1 MTMSKETILP
11 LFDSLKCINDDPVAL
26 RYVEEDHLQD
36 FTKALS
42 FLRSYKGSLGT
53 FTSYRRDIE
62 RLLQWSWTVANKP
75 LKDLKRED
83 IEVFIGFCQNPPKSW
98 IGLKKLPRFV
108 GKEKMRKPNM
118 EWRPFLAKVSKRAFK
133 QGEKPDVRDFG
144 LSETS
149 IKDMFSILSSFFNY
163 LLQEDYISSNPV
175 TMIRQKSQFIQKQ
188 QRTRRIRR
196 LTPNQWQYVFNTAK
210 QMAKEEPAKHER
222 TLFMLS
228 LLYGMYLRIS
238 ELVASDRWTPTMN
251 NFFADHHNNWWFVTV
266 GKGNKKRQIAVSD
279 SVLEALKR
287 WRKYLNLTLL
297 PSPSDNSPL
306 LPRMTGKGPLTHTGP
321 IREIVQECF
330 DRAVAQLKLDN
341 HMEES
346 ENLMEAT
353 VHWLRHTGIS
363 DDVKIRPREHV
374 RDDAGH
380 SSSAITDKYIDV
392 ELTERHASAKSKVL
406 E

>member
-62 RLLQWSWTVANKP
+62 RLLQWSWTVANKL

-83 IEVFIGFCQNPPKSW
+83 IEVFIGFCQNPPKFW

-108 GKEKMRKPNM
+108 GKGKMRKPNM

-133 QGEKPDVRDFG
+133 QGEKPDVRDFA

-188 QRTRRIRR
+188 QKTRRIRR

-210 QMAKEEPAKHER
+210 QMARQEPAKHER

-279 SVLEALKR
+279 SVLGALKR

-297 PSPSDNSPL
+297 PSPSDSSPL
-306 LPRMTGKGPLTHTGP
+306 LPKLIGKGPLTHTGP
-321 IREIVQECF
+321 IRAIVQECF

-363 DDVKIRPREHV
+363 DDVKTRPREHV

-392 ELTERHASAKSKVL
+392 ELTERHSSAKSKVL